1 MLAVSWSEANGVVYF
16 IISGLMSTSPL
27 KKIVNDTETII
38 ENPKIV
44 LIADNTA
51 VADSRQHNAL

>member
-16 IISGLMSTSPL
+16 IMSGLMSTSSL
-27 KKIVNDTETII
+27 KKTVNDTETMI

-44 LIADNTA
+44 PTN
-51 VADSRQHNAL
+51 RG